1 MSDVH
6 EAPQRFDGSVNAAI
20 ANAVVQLVREY
31 TGRGPTQ
38 ARARVSDDL
47 VTVLMGDLLTKAE
60 RKLADNGKSDLVLS
74 LRKEFQRTMRE
85 DLIARVEELTGRKV
99 VAFMSDNHIEPD
111 LAIEAFVLEPDPKRR
126 LRSAGGEGDGA
137 SPPAAGLT

>member
-6 EAPQRFDGSVNAAI
+6 EAPQHFDGSVNAAI
-20 ANAVVQLVREY
+20 ANGVVQLVREY
-31 TGRGPTQ
+31 TGRGPTR

-60 RKLADNGKSDLVLS
+60 RKLADDGKSDLVLS
-74 LRKEFQRTMRE
+74 LRKAFQRTMRE
-85 DLIARVEELTGRKV
+85 DLIAIVEEHTGRRV

-111 LAIEAFVLEPDPKRR
+111 LAIEAFVIEPDPART
-126 LRSAGGEGDGA
+126 LRSADGDGHDA
-137 SPPAAGLT
+137 SPPAAG